1 MLDYFMYHLR
11 LLFTGLDPALCWH
24 VITVNERVLTS
35 KLSLIVS
42 HLIHVFPSASW
53 GNSTYKI

>member
-1 MLDYFMYHLR
+1 MYHLW
-11 LLFTGLDPALCWH
+11 LLFTGLDPALCCH
-24 VITVNERVLTS
+24 VIIVNETVLTS